1 MKILIKQFAFGAICL
16 VTLGLFAPNALAQ
29 DGCTFDVEV
38 GDGLSYSV
46 GDTMEA
52 SADCAEITINL
63 KHTGTLPKEGMGH
76 NWVLTETSEFQSVAQ
91 AGMSAGIPGN
101 YVPADDARVLA
112 ATDLIGGGES
122 TSITFST
129 ENLDPAGDYTFFCS
143 FPGHWAV
150 MQGKFKFG

>member
-1 MKILIKQFAFGAICL
+1 MNKLTSSALLAAALCFL
-16 VTLGLFAPNALAQ
+16 APNAMAQ
-29 DGCTFDVEV
+29 SACTFDVEV

-46 GDTMEA
+46 GDTMEV
-52 SADCAEITINL
+52 SADCAEVTINL
-63 KHTGTLPKEGMGH
+63 KHTGNLPKEGMGH

-101 YVPADDARVLA
+101 YVPADDDRVLA

-129 ENLDPAGDYTFFCS
+129 ADLDPAGDYTFFCS

-150 MQGKFKFG
+150 MQGKFNFG